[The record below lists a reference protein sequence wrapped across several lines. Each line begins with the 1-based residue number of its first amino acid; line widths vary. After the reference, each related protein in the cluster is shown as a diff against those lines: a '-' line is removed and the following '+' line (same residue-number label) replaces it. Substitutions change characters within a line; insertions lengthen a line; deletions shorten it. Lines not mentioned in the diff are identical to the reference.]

1 MTYTYQGQLIV
12 RALLD
17 FSIIDILKSSLTDVR
32 SQQRAKRQFEEIGEK
47 VAESLLPVFHD
58 AAMRQLSACAYHR
71 AGTLWVK
78 LARTI
83 AGLAGSDAISPA
95 YLAEALQ

>member
-1 MTYTYQGQLIV
+1 
-12 RALLD
+12 
-17 FSIIDILKSSLTDVR
+17 
-32 SQQRAKRQFEEIGEK
+32 
-47 VAESLLPVFHD
+47 
-58 AAMRQLSACAYHR
+58 MRQLSACAYHR